1 MLKKIL
7 LTVSVLC
14 LFSASL
20 MSFNTT
26 VPAFKKRDYE
36 VCTEIEM
43 SVDLL
48 EFKDINNFKI

>member
-20 MSFNTT
+20 MYFNTT

>member
-20 MSFNTT
+20 MSFNAT
-26 VPAFKKRDYE
+26 VPAFKKRDYD